1 MTTSF
6 TQIYV
11 RLSEPSLVFAGR
23 QSIFSGENA
32 DTKGQ
37 APKLPAFLFLETLGI
52 DVFSY

>member
-11 RLSEPSLVFAGR
+11 RLSEQSLVFAGR
-23 QSIFSGENA
+23 QSIFSGENV